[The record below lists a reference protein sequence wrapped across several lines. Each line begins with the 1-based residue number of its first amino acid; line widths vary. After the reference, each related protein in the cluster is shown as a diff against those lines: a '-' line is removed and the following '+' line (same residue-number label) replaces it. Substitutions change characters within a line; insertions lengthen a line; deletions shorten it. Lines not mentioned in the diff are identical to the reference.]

1 MSIVR
6 VIDVHSVANPPCF
19 VVFQGG
25 FRHFRWPGAAAPA
38 KTFRMQ
44 FPFRYRLTALLLSV
58 AALVSACTSSSSL
71 SSGGNSGRRETALDR
86 YVHKPDPSY
95 AWKLAISIRDESAT
109 GYAIDMTSQTWLTTN
124 EVNRTIWK
132 HWLLIVK
139 PDSVTSSTG
148 LLFISGGANRGD
160 KPPMPS
166 RELIRIAKETHSVVA
181 ELKMVPNQP
190 LIFGNDGVE
199 RTEDDLIAYSWDKYL
214 RTGDERWPARLPMT
228 KSAVRAMDTI
238 TAFLASPA
246 GGGTKVDQFV
256 VSGGSKRGWTTW
268 TTAAVDPRVVAI
280 CPIVIDVL
288 NLEKSMQHHYQAYG
302 FYAPAVGNYTEHHIM
317 DWNGTPESK
326 ALYGIEDPFSY
337 RDRLTMPKLIMN
349 AAGDQFFLPD
359 SSQFYFDQLTGPKYL
374 RYVPNTDHSMRGSDA
389 YESLLAWQHLTA
401 THGHLPE
408 FTWKRETASTL
419 TVVPKDAPRQV
430 LLWTAHTD
438 TVRDFRLE
446 AVGPIWKS
454 VPVSPDANGNY
465 TANITTPEKGWTGYF
480 MELTYDVGAATPL
493 KVTTNV
499 KVIPDVLPFAP
510 PTAMHP
516 KGFLSR

>member
-1 MSIVR
+1 MF
-6 VIDVHSVANPPCF
+6 C
-19 VVFQGG
+19 
-25 FRHFRWPGAAAPA
+25 HFRWPGAAAPA
-38 KTFRMQ
+38 KTFGMQ
-44 FPFRYRLTALLLSV
+44 FPLRYRLTALLLSV

-71 SSGGNSGRRETALDR
+71 NSGGNSGRRETALDR

-256 VSGGSKRGWTTW
+256 ISGGSKRGWTTW

-317 DWNGTPESK
+317 DWNGTAESK